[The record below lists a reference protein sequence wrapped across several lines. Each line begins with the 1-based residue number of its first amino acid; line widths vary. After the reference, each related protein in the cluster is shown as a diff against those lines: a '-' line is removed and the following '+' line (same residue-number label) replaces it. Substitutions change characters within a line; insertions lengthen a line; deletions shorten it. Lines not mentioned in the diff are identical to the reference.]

1 MTGKRSRLGTAR
13 RDPGVRPGPWT
24 VQLDRP
30 DCFRATDFGGKDN
43 ALTIALD
50 ADSAAL
56 RAPLE
61 IVTPAETP
69 ARSAVEIILATLD
82 EAKAEDITAIDITGK
97 TSLADHMVVA
107 SGRSHRHVG
116 AIADQVLKDLKENGY
131 GNARVEGLPQC
142 DWVLIDAGDV
152 IVHVFRPEVRSFY
165 NIEKMWSSD
174 PIQPVRPRG

>member
-1 MTGKRSRLGTAR
+1 MPAAE
-13 RDPGVRPGPWT
+13 PAGP
-24 VQLDRP
+24 VGP
-30 DCFRATDFGGKDN
+30 FRGTDFGGKDN

-61 IVTPAETP
+61 IVTPAEKP
-69 ARSAVEIILATLD
+69 ARSAVETILATLD
-82 EAKAEDITAIDITGK
+82 EAKAEDIVDIDVTGK

-116 AIADQVLKDLKENGY
+116 AIADQVLKDLKEGGH

-152 IVHVFRPEVRSFY
+152 ILHVFRPEVRSFY
-165 NIEKMWSSD
+165 NIEKMWTAD
-174 PIQPVRPRG
+174 PVLPVRPRG